1 LTGDVDQSIL
11 RSDFRSIE
19 ILHGTNQM
27 KPQDY
32 RKLLEEARAA
42 DLGIKLEVDNELD
55 TWTARSLRRRLYLER
70 DRARRQGDRSFDILS
85 VCLRNVAP
93 KDSRWAK
100 WEVWIVRRDCVS
112 NEPED
117 DFVTATAS
125 PLAPE
130 ETPRRIFA
138 RGPNRPRPFPT
149 FSLHP
154 DLP

>member
-100 WEVWIVRRDCVS
+100 C
-112 NEPED
+112 
-117 DFVTATAS
+117 VTATAS